1 MHIHPRL
8 VMRTRPA
15 PVPTPSLTE
24 SQELIAHGFESHD
37 RAVKTGTALPCLD
50 NVPAFKGEFVESA
63 RVEHPGRAADSGR
76 SSPGR
81 PPIPPAL
88 YLPSTGASN
97 TRGAEIELRQ
107 MRDGR
112 VALLAYTA
120 LDRLARCLGPNQP
133 WVLYLTENLDQLEAV
148 QSYDVIYLD
157 TPVPRNLW
165 HQTKDDE
172 DGAVR

>member
-1 MHIHPRL
+1 MPSIPEGMILPPPR
-8 VMRTRPA
+8 RSGPGPGRADPR
-15 PVPTPSLTE
+15 
-24 SQELIAHGFESHD
+24 HGPPGSD
-37 RAVKTGTALPCLD
+37 
-50 NVPAFKGEFVESA
+50 
-63 RVEHPGRAADSGR
+63 PGRAADSGR
-76 SSPGR
+76 SSPGRPAESGR

-165 HQTKDDE
+165 HQTKDNDE

>member
-1 MHIHPRL
+1 MPSIPEGMILPPPR
-8 VMRTRPA
+8 RSGPGPGRADPR
-15 PVPTPSLTE
+15 
-24 SQELIAHGFESHD
+24 HGPPGSD
-37 RAVKTGTALPCLD
+37 
-50 NVPAFKGEFVESA
+50 
-63 RVEHPGRAADSGR
+63 PGRAADSGR

>member
-1 MHIHPRL
+1 MPSIPEGMILPPPR
-8 VMRTRPA
+8 RSGPGPRRADPGHGPPSSGPGRPA
-15 PVPTPSLTE
+15 E
-24 SQELIAHGFESHD
+24 S
-37 RAVKTGTALPCLD
+37 
-50 NVPAFKGEFVESA
+50 
-63 RVEHPGRAADSGR
+63 
-76 SSPGR
+76 GR

-165 HQTKDDE
+165 HQTKDDNR

>member
-1 MHIHPRL
+1 MPSIPEGMILPPPR
-8 VMRTRPA
+8 RSGPGPRRADPGHGPPSSGPERPA
-15 PVPTPSLTE
+15 E
-24 SQELIAHGFESHD
+24 S
-37 RAVKTGTALPCLD
+37 
-50 NVPAFKGEFVESA
+50 
-63 RVEHPGRAADSGR
+63 
-76 SSPGR
+76 GR

-133 WVLYLTENLDQLEAV
+133 WVLYPTENLDQLEAV

-165 HQTKDDE
+165 HQTKDDNR

>member
-1 MHIHPRL
+1 MPSIPEGMILPPPR
-8 VMRTRPA
+8 RSGPGPRRADPGHGPPSSGPGRPA
-15 PVPTPSLTE
+15 E
-24 SQELIAHGFESHD
+24 S
-37 RAVKTGTALPCLD
+37 
-50 NVPAFKGEFVESA
+50 
-63 RVEHPGRAADSGR
+63 
-76 SSPGR
+76 GR

-133 WVLYLTENLDQLEAV
+133 WVLYPTENLGQLEAV

-165 HQTKDDE
+165 HQTKDDNR

>member
-1 MHIHPRL
+1 MPSIPEGMILPPPR
-8 VMRTRPA
+8 RSGPGPRRADPGHGPPSSGPGRPA
-15 PVPTPSLTE
+15 E
-24 SQELIAHGFESHD
+24 S
-37 RAVKTGTALPCLD
+37 
-50 NVPAFKGEFVESA
+50 
-63 RVEHPGRAADSGR
+63 
-76 SSPGR
+76 GR

-97 TRGAEIELRQ
+97 TRGAKIELRQ

-133 WVLYLTENLDQLEAV
+133 WVLYPTENLDQLEAV

-165 HQTKDDE
+165 HQTKDDNR

>member
-1 MHIHPRL
+1 MPSIPEGMILPPPR
-8 VMRTRPA
+8 RSGP
-15 PVPTPSLTE
+15 
-24 SQELIAHGFESHD
+24 G
-37 RAVKTGTALPCLD
+37 
-50 NVPAFKGEFVESA
+50 
-63 RVEHPGRAADSGR
+63 PGRADPGHGPPGSDSGR
-76 SSPGR
+76 PAESGR

>member
-1 MHIHPRL
+1 MPSIPEGMILPPPR
-8 VMRTRPA
+8 RSGPGPRRADPGHGPPSSGPGRPA
-15 PVPTPSLTE
+15 E
-24 SQELIAHGFESHD
+24 S
-37 RAVKTGTALPCLD
+37 
-50 NVPAFKGEFVESA
+50 
-63 RVEHPGRAADSGR
+63 
-76 SSPGR
+76 GR

-133 WVLYLTENLDQLEAV
+133 WVLYPTENLDQLEAV

-157 TPVPRNLW
+157 TPVPRSLW
-165 HQTKDDE
+165 HQTKDDNR

>member
-1 MHIHPRL
+1 MPSIPEGMILPPPR
-8 VMRTRPA
+8 RSGPGPGRADPR
-15 PVPTPSLTE
+15 
-24 SQELIAHGFESHD
+24 HGPPGSD
-37 RAVKTGTALPCLD
+37 
-50 NVPAFKGEFVESA
+50 
-63 RVEHPGRAADSGR
+63 PGRAAES
-76 SSPGR
+76 GR

-88 YLPSTGASN
+88 YLPATGASN

-165 HQTKDDE
+165 HQTKDNDE

>member
-1 MHIHPRL
+1 M
-8 VMRTRPA
+8 
-15 PVPTPSLTE
+15 
-24 SQELIAHGFESHD
+24 
-37 RAVKTGTALPCLD
+37 
-50 NVPAFKGEFVESA
+50 
-63 RVEHPGRAADSGR
+63 
-76 SSPGR
+76 
-81 PPIPPAL
+81 
-88 YLPSTGASN
+88 
-97 TRGAEIELRQ
+97 RQ

-133 WVLYLTENLDQLEAV
+133 WVLYPTENLDQLEAV

-165 HQTKDDE
+165 HQTKDDNR

>member
-1 MHIHPRL
+1 MPSIPEGMILPPPR
-8 VMRTRPA
+8 RSGPGPRRADPGHGPPSSGPGRPA
-15 PVPTPSLTE
+15 E
-24 SQELIAHGFESHD
+24 S
-37 RAVKTGTALPCLD
+37 
-50 NVPAFKGEFVESA
+50 
-63 RVEHPGRAADSGR
+63 
-76 SSPGR
+76 GR

-97 TRGAEIELRQ
+97 TGGAKIELRQ

-165 HQTKDDE
+165 HQTKDDNR

>member
-1 MHIHPRL
+1 MPSIPEGMILPPPR
-8 VMRTRPA
+8 RSGPGPRRADPGHGPPSSGPGRPA
-15 PVPTPSLTE
+15 E
-24 SQELIAHGFESHD
+24 S
-37 RAVKTGTALPCLD
+37 
-50 NVPAFKGEFVESA
+50 
-63 RVEHPGRAADSGR
+63 
-76 SSPGR
+76 GR

-133 WVLYLTENLDQLEAV
+133 WVLYPTENLDQLEAV

-165 HQTKDDE
+165 HQTKDDNR

>member
-1 MHIHPRL
+1 MPSIPEGMILPPPR
-8 VMRTRPA
+8 RSGPGPGRADPG
-15 PVPTPSLTE
+15 
-24 SQELIAHGFESHD
+24 HGPPGSD
-37 RAVKTGTALPCLD
+37 
-50 NVPAFKGEFVESA
+50 S
-63 RVEHPGRAADSGR
+63 GRAADSGR

>member
-1 MHIHPRL
+1 MPSIPEGMILPPPR
-8 VMRTRPA
+8 RSGPGPGRADPR
-15 PVPTPSLTE
+15 
-24 SQELIAHGFESHD
+24 HGPPGSD
-37 RAVKTGTALPCLD
+37 
-50 NVPAFKGEFVESA
+50 
-63 RVEHPGRAADSGR
+63 PGRAADSGR

-81 PPIPPAL
+81 PAESGRPPIPPAL
-88 YLPSTGASN
+88 YLPATGASN

-165 HQTKDDE
+165 HQTKDDNR

>member
-1 MHIHPRL
+1 MPSIPEGMILPPPR
-8 VMRTRPA
+8 RSSPGPRRADPGHGPPSSGPERPA
-15 PVPTPSLTE
+15 E
-24 SQELIAHGFESHD
+24 
-37 RAVKTGTALPCLD
+37 
-50 NVPAFKGEFVESA
+50 
-63 RVEHPGRAADSGR
+63 SGR
-76 SSPGR
+76 SSPGCPAESGR

-112 VALLAYTA
+112 VALLAYTT

-133 WVLYLTENLDQLEAV
+133 WVLYPTENLDQLEAV

-165 HQTKDDE
+165 HQTKDDNR

>member
-1 MHIHPRL
+1 MPSIPEGMILPPPR
-8 VMRTRPA
+8 
-15 PVPTPSLTE
+15 
-24 SQELIAHGFESHD
+24 
-37 RAVKTGTALPCLD
+37 
-50 NVPAFKGEFVESA
+50 
-63 RVEHPGRAADSGR
+63 R
-76 SSPGR
+76 SSPGPRRADPGHGPPSSGPGRPAESGR

-133 WVLYLTENLDQLEAV
+133 WVLYPTENLDQLEAV

-165 HQTKDDE
+165 HQTKDDNR

>member
-1 MHIHPRL
+1 MPSIPEGMILPPPR
-8 VMRTRPA
+8 RSGPGPGRADPR
-15 PVPTPSLTE
+15 
-24 SQELIAHGFESHD
+24 HGPPGSD
-37 RAVKTGTALPCLD
+37 
-50 NVPAFKGEFVESA
+50 
-63 RVEHPGRAADSGR
+63 PGRAADSGR

-133 WVLYLTENLDQLEAV
+133 WVLYPTENLDQLEAV

>member
-1 MHIHPRL
+1 MPSIPEGMILPPPR
-8 VMRTRPA
+8 RSGPGPRRADPGHGPPSSGPERPA
-15 PVPTPSLTE
+15 E
-24 SQELIAHGFESHD
+24 
-37 RAVKTGTALPCLD
+37 
-50 NVPAFKGEFVESA
+50 
-63 RVEHPGRAADSGR
+63 SGR
-76 SSPGR
+76 SSPGCPAESGR

-97 TRGAEIELRQ
+97 TRGGAEIELRQ

-165 HQTKDDE
+165 HQTKDDNR

>member
-1 MHIHPRL
+1 MPSIPEGMILPPPR
-8 VMRTRPA
+8 RSGPGPRRADPGHGPPSSGPGRPA
-15 PVPTPSLTE
+15 E
-24 SQELIAHGFESHD
+24 S
-37 RAVKTGTALPCLD
+37 
-50 NVPAFKGEFVESA
+50 
-63 RVEHPGRAADSGR
+63 
-76 SSPGR
+76 GR

-133 WVLYLTENLDQLEAV
+133 WVLYPTENLEQLEAV

-165 HQTKDDE
+165 HQTKDDNR

>member
-1 MHIHPRL
+1 MPSIPEGMILPPPR
-8 VMRTRPA
+8 RSGP
-15 PVPTPSLTE
+15 
-24 SQELIAHGFESHD
+24 G
-37 RAVKTGTALPCLD
+37 
-50 NVPAFKGEFVESA
+50 
-63 RVEHPGRAADSGR
+63 PGRADPGHGPPSSGPGR
-76 SSPGR
+76 PAESGR

-165 HQTKDDE
+165 HQTKDNDE

>member
-1 MHIHPRL
+1 MILPPPR
-8 VMRTRPA
+8 RSGP
-15 PVPTPSLTE
+15 
-24 SQELIAHGFESHD
+24 G
-37 RAVKTGTALPCLD
+37 
-50 NVPAFKGEFVESA
+50 
-63 RVEHPGRAADSGR
+63 PGRADPGHGPPGSDSGR
-76 SSPGR
+76 PAESGR

-165 HQTKDDE
+165 HQTKDNDE

>member
-1 MHIHPRL
+1 MPSIPEGMILPPPR
-8 VMRTRPA
+8 RSGPGPGRADPR
-15 PVPTPSLTE
+15 
-24 SQELIAHGFESHD
+24 HGPPGSD
-37 RAVKTGTALPCLD
+37 
-50 NVPAFKGEFVESA
+50 
-63 RVEHPGRAADSGR
+63 PGRAADSGR

-133 WVLYLTENLDQLEAV
+133 WALYLTENLDQLEAV

>member
-1 MHIHPRL
+1 MPSIPEGMILPPPR
-8 VMRTRPA
+8 RSGPGPGRADPR
-15 PVPTPSLTE
+15 
-24 SQELIAHGFESHD
+24 HGPPGSD
-37 RAVKTGTALPCLD
+37 
-50 NVPAFKGEFVESA
+50 
-63 RVEHPGRAADSGR
+63 PGRAADSGR
-76 SSPGR
+76 SSPGRPAESGR

>member
-1 MHIHPRL
+1 MPSIPEGMILPPPR
-8 VMRTRPA
+8 RSGPGPRRADPGHGPPSSGPGRPA
-15 PVPTPSLTE
+15 E
-24 SQELIAHGFESHD
+24 S
-37 RAVKTGTALPCLD
+37 
-50 NVPAFKGEFVESA
+50 
-63 RVEHPGRAADSGR
+63 
-76 SSPGR
+76 GR

-133 WVLYLTENLDQLEAV
+133 WVPYPTENLDQLEAV

-165 HQTKDDE
+165 HQTKDDNR

>member
-1 MHIHPRL
+1 MPSIPEGMILPPPR
-8 VMRTRPA
+8 RSGP
-15 PVPTPSLTE
+15 
-24 SQELIAHGFESHD
+24 G
-37 RAVKTGTALPCLD
+37 
-50 NVPAFKGEFVESA
+50 
-63 RVEHPGRAADSGR
+63 PGRADPGHGPPGSDSGR
-76 SSPGR
+76 PAESGR

-165 HQTKDDE
+165 HQTKDNDE

>member
-1 MHIHPRL
+1 MPSIPEGMILPPPR
-8 VMRTRPA
+8 RSGP
-15 PVPTPSLTE
+15 
-24 SQELIAHGFESHD
+24 G
-37 RAVKTGTALPCLD
+37 
-50 NVPAFKGEFVESA
+50 
-63 RVEHPGRAADSGR
+63 PGRADPGHGPPGSDSGR
-76 SSPGR
+76 PAESGH

-133 WVLYLTENLDQLEAV
+133 WVLYPTENLDQLEAV

>member
-1 MHIHPRL
+1 MPSIPEGMILPPPR
-8 VMRTRPA
+8 RSGPGPRRADPGHGPPSSGPGRPA
-15 PVPTPSLTE
+15 E
-24 SQELIAHGFESHD
+24 S
-37 RAVKTGTALPCLD
+37 
-50 NVPAFKGEFVESA
+50 
-63 RVEHPGRAADSGR
+63 
-76 SSPGR
+76 GR

-133 WVLYLTENLDQLEAV
+133 WVLYPTENLDQLEAV

-165 HQTKDDE
+165 HQT
-172 DGAVR
+172 

>member
-1 MHIHPRL
+1 MPSIPEGMILPPPR
-8 VMRTRPA
+8 RSGP
-15 PVPTPSLTE
+15 
-24 SQELIAHGFESHD
+24 G
-37 RAVKTGTALPCLD
+37 
-50 NVPAFKGEFVESA
+50 
-63 RVEHPGRAADSGR
+63 PGRADPGHGPPGSDSGR
-76 SSPGR
+76 PAESGR

-165 HQTKDDE
+165 HQTKNDE